1 MKLGFGIFAF
11 ALLANGQ
18 DRFTDFVNQLAQR
31 QLAERK
37 RMAESRA
44 KVLRQIGGLRAV
56 RDGRSGNRGRL
67 LFVNG

>member
-44 KVLRQIGGLRAV
+44 V